1 MNISFEDFKENNFQI
16 FFNYGD
22 LNGDVTFQF
31 FLKSNVDKLIKT
43 NLVSEDYDDPFYIS
57 INDILAKTP
66 EWNELIDHKFDPHSS
81 KPTSFIQVTK
91 FDEIE
96 TKVSFDNNEIIIRLP
111 NEIYEEYKNLDMTTG
126 PILHSSIVLP
136 VLTQAIRF
144 IKDPE
149 NNSHSSEDWYSKLD
163 QMIDVKKLSNENE
176 LTIAS
181 KLLKDPINKG
191 IVYLSNTQK
200 KNLEG
205 EE

>member
-1 MNISFEDFKENNFQI
+1 
-16 FFNYGD
+16 
-22 LNGDVTFQF
+22 
-31 FLKSNVDKLIKT
+31 
-43 NLVSEDYDDPFYIS
+43 
-57 INDILAKTP
+57 
-66 EWNELIDHKFDPHSS
+66 
-81 KPTSFIQVTK
+81 
-91 FDEIE
+91 
-96 TKVSFDNNEIIIRLP
+96 
-111 NEIYEEYKNLDMTTG
+111 MTTG

-136 VLTQAIRF
+136 VITQAIRF